1 MAGKYYLTDSRLRFL
16 PSAIASSIGDSELG
30 RIAKRAGKI
39 AEAELRSAGEKL
51 PTIGGS
57 LVLPEVLGSADPNI
71 MKLPV
76 DVLEL
81 GLLTPGD
88 VIGIRRPAGYEH
100 YAVYAG
106 NERVI
111 HYAAADGDFGG
122 RITVHEADM
131 SEFLDGQASFFIL
144 DFPNDLGEPQK
155 IALAERYE
163 KISRKYPVVNLMID
177 MINRGEY
184 HLYSPEETLARARS
198 RLGEDKYSLAL
209 NNCEH
214 FAIWCKTGLS
224 RSFQVDSFMKIL
236 CDILSIPT
244 GSF

>member
-1 MAGKYYLTDSRLRFL
+1 MAGKYFLTDSRLRFL
-16 PSAIASSIGDSELG
+16 PSAIADSFADTDIG
-30 RIAKRAGKI
+30 RIVKRAGSI
-39 AEAELRSAGEKL
+39 AESELRAFGEKL
-51 PTIGGS
+51 PSIGESLDLSDAIGS
-57 LVLPEVLGSADPNI
+57 GDPERL
-71 MKLPV
+71 KLPV

-111 HYAAADGDFGG
+111 HYAAENGDFGG
-122 RITVHEADM
+122 KITVHEADI
-131 SEFLDGQASFFIL
+131 SEFLDGQAAFFIL
-144 DFPNDLGEPQK
+144 DFPNELGEPQK
-155 IALAERYE
+155 IELAKQYE
-163 KISRKYPVVNLMID
+163 NVSRKYPIVNLMID

-184 HLYSPEETLARARS
+184 HLYTPEETLARARS
-198 RLGEDKYSLAL
+198 RIGEDKYDLAL

-224 RSFQVDSFMKIL
+224 RSYQIDGFMKIL
-236 CDILSIPT
+236 CDILTIPA
-244 GSF
+244 GRS